1 MMNKLRIFPIF
12 FGLCATVGLQAQNLN
27 TFMDS
32 VSYSLGVLVAQDLKS
47 QGFDDINPEAFSQA
61 LADVMNGRELKVGEE
76 EASMVFQ
83 TYAMQKQEEK
93 NKAQKTFLEENA
105 KREGVTTL
113 PSGLQY
119 EVLKKGEGE
128 SPSATDKVTVHYHGT
143 LIDGTVFDS
152 SVERGEPAT
161 FPVNGVIK
169 GWVEALQLM
178 QVGDKWKLFIP
189 SELAYGSRGAGQV
202 IGPGA
207 TLVFEVEL
215 LSVN

>member
-128 SPSATDKVTVHYHGT
+128 SP
-143 LIDGTVFDS
+143 
-152 SVERGEPAT
+152 
-161 FPVNGVIK
+161 
-169 GWVEALQLM
+169 
-178 QVGDKWKLFIP
+178 
-189 SELAYGSRGAGQV
+189 
-202 IGPGA
+202 
-207 TLVFEVEL
+207 
-215 LSVN
+215 